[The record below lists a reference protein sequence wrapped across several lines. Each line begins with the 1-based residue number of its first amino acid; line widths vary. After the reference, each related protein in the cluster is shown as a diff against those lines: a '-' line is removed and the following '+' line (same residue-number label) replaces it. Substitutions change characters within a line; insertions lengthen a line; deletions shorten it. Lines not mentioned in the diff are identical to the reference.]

1 MTGTESLESQLRAL
15 EESLLR
21 PDVRKSEH
29 LPSLLAEDF
38 VEFGTSGRVYSKAD
52 ILAFLQAE
60 TPSELSMS
68 NFRMT
73 LLAPDT
79 ALLTFLGRREGTPVL
94 HTLRSSIWQKRNERW
109 QLVFHQSTPTS
120 DPR

>member
-1 MTGTESLESQLRAL
+1 MTSPDPLQAHLRAL

-21 PDVRKSEH
+21 PDVRKSAQ
-29 LPSLLAEDF
+29 LADMLAEDF

-60 TPSELSMS
+60 TPGELSMS

-79 ALLTFLGRREGTPVL
+79 ALLTFQGRREGAPVL
-94 HTLRSSIWQKRNERW
+94 HTLRSSIWQKRDERW
-109 QLVFHQSTPTS
+109 QLVFHQSTPTTE
-120 DPR
+120 PR